1 MRRFLL
7 LFSAFSFVF
16 LLNSCKTFQPEGI
29 EKAPEFSEVKNLYFS
44 SNETDYIYKGQ
55 IEIYGNNISGL
66 LIIKKIS
73 DDAHRVVM
81 TTDFGNKL
89 LDFEISE
96 ETFKVNYITPD
107 MDRETVKRFLEKD
120 FIMLLRE
127 DYTVQTQLLN
137 STSDIYKSVS
147 GKDAFY
153 LYFDRNSKLLTKI
166 IHTENNKEKINFSFD
181 SKTAIFADAI
191 ELLHRDIKLKISL
204 YAIKD

>member
-44 SNETDYIYKGQ
+44 SKETDYIYKGQ

-120 FIMLLRE
+120 FRMLVRE

-204 YAIKD
+204 NAIKD